1 MRKHSK
7 EGHAHLDARPDL
19 LRSSSQGYARSHV
32 TLSADE
38 FSFGSFV
45 LRTDRRELT
54 CEGTLRPME
63 RRTFDLLVYL
73 IRNAGRVVTKEELLD
88 HVWSNRHVTLSVIAQ
103 SVLKVRKA
111 LQRENAHD
119 CPVRTV
125 HRIGYRWVGEVRH
138 RVLPVNESTLQPSTA
153 QVQWQSP
160 RLVDIP
166 DAPPW
171 LASALGAFGAWALQ
185 SCGVGVS
192 INHPSEHQHNALATV
207 TTCSL
212 TLEGESYTATVQMRQ
227 AGGQMLSVADK
238 ATSPFEAVWRAAGSA
253 AYLLR
258 LRQVISTASADE
270 SDRRWERLAA
280 LTQLEPHPFA
290 DRGPALS
297 RLWNEVLANSTL
309 GEHADLLM
317 EAAWRADPE
326 TPQEA
331 IRLRQRAVDAN
342 EPATAGW
349 ADLCLAVHEWHA
361 GDGGRVLHLVERAMR
376 EMGAAGPASQTFRA
390 RAIAGHLLTATQ
402 GGVTPPAWWLPMLN
416 SNLSDVPGPLRRW
429 RRLSIIERHLSRDE
443 NTRLDGPV
451 ITEAPGSIVQGAEG
465 LHAMALA
472 LSARV
477 RLDGAD
483 IESALRE
490 ATAAFDHALRSPW
503 VAPRMLCAFTLGNL
517 AARLGERF
525 LLERTIHAL
534 DDAPVRDMPRW
545 QAIHDWLC
553 ARRAQQ
559 EGQHQ
564 AVWRLVERALPVM
577 GETGIW
583 FGEEDW
589 LFAVDSALR
598 VASANALEGLRA
610 RMEESTPHLSRTR
623 TATRIAAEASLALLS
638 ADRGRAH
645 QLMVR
650 AWQTAPPS
658 TTKRLLAMAALTTW
672 PPVGAPTGQDLAQ
685 ATLQCG
691 AWLDR
696 TPAGRRLRQQLA
708 TPAHMLVVSH
718 RQGDQ
723 QVSDSGGEP
732 YWLWAA

>member
-7 EGHAHLDARPDL
+7 EGHAQLDARPDL
-19 LRSSSQGYARSHV
+19 LRSSSRGHATPHV

-38 FSFGSFV
+38 FCFGAFV

-111 LQRENAHD
+111 LQRENTHD

-138 RVLPVNESTLQPSTA
+138 RVLPANESTLQPATVRVEW
-153 QVQWQSP
+153 QVP
-160 RLVDIP
+160 RLVDMR

-185 SCGVGVS
+185 SCGVAVS
-192 INHPSEHQHNALATV
+192 IHQRSGDHHTEPATR
-207 TTCSL
+207 TSCSL
-212 TLEGESYTATVQMRQ
+212 TLERETFTATVQMHQ
-227 AGGQMLSVADK
+227 TDGSVLSVTGQAS
-238 ATSPFEAVWRAAGSA
+238 SPFEAVWRAAGSS

-258 LRQVISTASADE
+258 LRQIISTASPDE
-270 SDRRWERLAA
+270 ADRRWERLAA

-297 RLWNEVLANSTL
+297 RMWNEVLASSTL
-309 GEHADLLM
+309 AEHADLLM
-317 EAAWRADPE
+317 EAAWRADPD

-331 IRLRQRAVDAN
+331 LRLRQRALDAH

-361 GDGGRVLHLVERAMR
+361 GDGGRVMHLVDRAMR
-376 EMGAAGPASQTFRA
+376 EMGNDSPASQGFRA
-390 RAIAGHLLTATQ
+390 RAIAGHLVTATQ
-402 GGVTPPAWWLPMLN
+402 GGVTPPTWWLPMLH
-416 SNLSDVPGPLRRW
+416 SNLSEVPGPLRRW

-451 ITEAPGSIVQGAEG
+451 ITETPGSIVQGAEG
-465 LHAMALA
+465 LHAMALS

-477 RLDGAD
+477 RLDGANID
-483 IESALRE
+483 SALRE
-490 ATAAFDHALRSPW
+490 ATTAFEHALRSPW

-525 LLERTIHAL
+525 LLERTILAL

-559 EGQHQ
+559 EGQYQ

-623 TATRIAAEASLALLS
+623 TATRIAAEASLALLG

-672 PPVGAPTGQDLAQ
+672 PPMGAPTSQDLAQ
-685 ATLQCG
+685 ATVQCG

-696 TPAGRRLRQQLA
+696 TPAGHRLRQQLA
-708 TPAHMLVVSH
+708 SDAPVTVDSLRPA
-718 RQGDQ
+718 DQ
-723 QVSDSGGEP
+723 AVSDSAGER